1 MTVKEQIEQLRSLL
15 HQHNYN
21 YYVLNTPSISDQE
34 FDSLMRQL
42 QELEELHPEYQDENS
57 PSVRVGSDINKI
69 KKNFYKEIKDEN
81 INLFSNPFGN
91 GDSAIKI
98 LDIIE
103 NEN

>member
-1 MTVKEQIEQLRSLL
+1 MSKVNLIIT
-15 HQHNYN
+15 
-21 YYVLNTPSISDQE
+21 
-34 FDSLMRQL
+34 DSGGI
-42 QELEELHPEYQDENS
+42 QDEA
-57 PSVRVGSDINKI
+57 PSLNKKVIILREETERPEVVECNCGVLVGSDINKI

>member
-1 MTVKEQIEQLRSLL
+1 MCLNICTNNLDKLYGFCEEAPSLNKKVIILREETERPEVVEC
-15 HQHNYN
+15 NCG
-21 YYVLNTPSISDQE
+21 VL
-34 FDSLMRQL
+34 
-42 QELEELHPEYQDENS
+42 
-57 PSVRVGSDINKI
+57 VGSDINKI

>member
-1 MTVKEQIEQLRSLL
+1 MLFRSEVVEC
-15 HQHNYN
+15 NCG
-21 YYVLNTPSISDQE
+21 VL
-34 FDSLMRQL
+34 
-42 QELEELHPEYQDENS
+42 
-57 PSVRVGSDINKI
+57 VGSDINKI

>member
-1 MTVKEQIEQLRSLL
+1 M
-15 HQHNYN
+15 
-21 YYVLNTPSISDQE
+21 
-34 FDSLMRQL
+34 FC
-42 QELEELHPEYQDENS
+42 ENC
-57 PSVRVGSDINKI
+57 G
-69 KKNFYKEIKDEN
+69 KEIKDEN